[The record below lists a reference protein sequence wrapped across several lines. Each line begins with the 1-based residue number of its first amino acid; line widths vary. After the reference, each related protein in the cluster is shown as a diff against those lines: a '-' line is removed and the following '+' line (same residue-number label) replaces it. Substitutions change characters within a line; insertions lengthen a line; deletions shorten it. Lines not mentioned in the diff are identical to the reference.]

1 MKKKLALLLSVV
13 MIFSLLA
20 ACGGKKDP
28 TNTQNPGPGE
38 SKTPDNSQTTE
49 ITHISLELISL
60 SVIPS
65 LDATKRVENDINDY
79 IQNTLGENIA
89 LDLSVVNV
97 ADFFTT
103 VPMELAGGT
112 GPDLVMM
119 LGNLSNFQGQ
129 GYLLP
134 LDDYL
139 DNELK
144 PTVELLGNIMGS
156 GKIAGKT
163 YMVPRYFGTVLDW
176 KWIYDTAY
184 TDGVYDV
191 SKVHDL
197 ASLEECLDALKA
209 AWPNERFLVYN
220 DQFDDIMTYHDDI
233 SIIGTYAA
241 TVGESTKLVNYY
253 ETDSFKNSIEMAYRF
268 RQKGFSDP
276 EGSANTLSHDA
287 VIMAGTSKGVIM
299 GHSADCVGTADM
311 FTNRN
316 TYGATFGAVTI
327 EIGDLYTDTVG
338 IGIAYSC
345 KNPSAA
351 AKLINMLYCDEF
363 VWDALIYGAEGQDYV
378 WLDDAHTQADYP
390 EGLDANT
397 IPYNCLYS
405 CGIIGNGFRTGSI
418 PMVSA
423 TSSGS
428 DPEYGMKLMNM
439 AWCPPLYG
447 FTPDPANVLSETAAV
462 SNVVDQYLN
471 PLAYGDVDPNGGL
484 YDEFINALKAAGID
498 NIIADYQTQV
508 DEWVKE
514 NK

>member
-1 MKKKLALLLSVV
+1 MKKKLALVLSVV

-20 ACGGKKDP
+20 ACGPKEEPK
-28 TNTQNPGPGE
+28 NSQ
-38 SKTPDNSQTTE
+38 TPDNQNQETNNPPTTE
-49 ITHISLELISL
+49 ITHVSLELISL

-65 LDATKRVENDINDY
+65 LEATKKVENDINDY

-119 LGNLSNFQGQ
+119 LGNLSNFQSQ

-156 GKIAGKT
+156 GKIAGHT

-176 KWIYDTAY
+176 KFIYDTAY
-184 TDGVYDV
+184 TDGVYDM
-191 SKVHDL
+191 SKVHDMK
-197 ASLEECLDALKA
+197 SLEECLEALKA
-209 AWPNERFLVYN
+209 KWPNERFLVYN
-220 DQFDDIMTYHDDI
+220 DQFDDILNYTYDV
-233 SIIGTYAA
+233 SIIGNYAA
-241 TVGESTKLVNYY
+241 TVGESTTLVNYY
-253 ETDSFKNSIEMAYRF
+253 ETDAFKEAIEMAYRF
-268 RQKGFSDP
+268 RQKGYSDP

-299 GHSADCVGTADM
+299 GHSADCAGTADM
-311 FTNRN
+311 FTKRN
-316 TYGATFGAVTI
+316 TYGATFGAVTL
-327 EIGDLYTDTVG
+327 EIGDLYTDNCG
-338 IGIAYSC
+338 IGISYTC

-351 AKLINMLYCDEF
+351 AKFINMLYCDEF
-363 VWDALIYGAEGQDYV
+363 VWTALIYGAEGQDYI

-428 DPEYGMKLMNM
+428 DPEYGMKLMNQ

-447 FTPDPANVLSETAAV
+447 FTPDPSKVSNEIAAV
-462 SNVVDQYLN
+462 SNVVDQYLK
-471 PLAYGDVDPNGGL
+471 PLTYGDVNPDEL
-484 YDEFINALKAAGID
+484 YPQFIDALKAAGID
-498 NIIADYQTQV
+498 NIIADYQAQV
-508 DEWVKE
+508 KEWVKE

>member
-1 MKKKLALLLSVV
+1 MKKKLALVLSIV
-13 MIFSLLA
+13 MTFSLLA
-20 ACGGKKDP
+20 ACGPKEEAKNSQP
-28 TNTQNPGPGE
+28 
-38 SKTPDNSQTTE
+38 PDNQNQETNNPPSTE
-49 ITHISLELISL
+49 ITHVSLELISL

-65 LDATKRVENDINDY
+65 LEATKKVENDINDY

-97 ADFFTT
+97 SDFFTT

-119 LGNLSNFQGQ
+119 LGNLSNFQSQ

-156 GKIAGKT
+156 GKIAGHT

-176 KWIYDTAY
+176 KFIYDTAY
-184 TDGVYDV
+184 TDGVYDMT
-191 SKVHDL
+191 KVHDM
-197 ASLEECLDALKA
+197 ASLEECLEALKA
-209 AWPNERFLVYN
+209 KWPNERFLVYN
-220 DQFDDIMTYHDDI
+220 DQFDDILNYTYDV

-241 TVGESTKLVNYY
+241 TVGESTTLVNYY
-253 ETDSFKNSIEMAYRF
+253 ETDAFKEAIEMAYRF
-268 RQKGFSDP
+268 RQKGYSDP

-299 GHSADCVGTADM
+299 GHSADCAGTADM
-311 FTNRN
+311 FTKRN
-316 TYGATFGAVTI
+316 TYGATFGAVTL
-327 EIGDLYTDTVG
+327 EIGDLYTDNTG
-338 IGIAYSC
+338 IGISYTC

-351 AKLINMLYCDEF
+351 AKFINMLYCDEF
-363 VWDALIYGAEGQDYV
+363 VWTALIYGAEGQDYV

-428 DPEYGMKLMNM
+428 DPEYGMKLMNQ

-447 FTPDPANVLSETAAV
+447 FTPDPSKVSNEIAAV
-462 SNVVDQYLN
+462 SNVVDQYLK
-471 PLAYGDVDPNGGL
+471 PLTYGDVNPDEL
-484 YDEFINALKAAGID
+484 YPQFIDALKAAGID
-498 NIIADYQTQV
+498 NIIADYQAQV